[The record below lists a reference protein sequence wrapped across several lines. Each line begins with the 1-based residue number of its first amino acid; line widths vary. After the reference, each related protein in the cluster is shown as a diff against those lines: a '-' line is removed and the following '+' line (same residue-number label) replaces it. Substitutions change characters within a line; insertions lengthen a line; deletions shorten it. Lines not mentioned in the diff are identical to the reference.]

1 MKQLQKLFV
10 KILLVSRTRLQTVL
24 SNFFIVNQYF
34 LQEEK
39 SYGVD
44 LKGFDAYMGWHE
56 LSPGHQVYISL
67 QESN

>member
-1 MKQLQKLFV
+1 M
-10 KILLVSRTRLQTVL
+10 
-24 SNFFIVNQYF
+24 
-34 LQEEK
+34 EH
-39 SYGVD
+39 GAD